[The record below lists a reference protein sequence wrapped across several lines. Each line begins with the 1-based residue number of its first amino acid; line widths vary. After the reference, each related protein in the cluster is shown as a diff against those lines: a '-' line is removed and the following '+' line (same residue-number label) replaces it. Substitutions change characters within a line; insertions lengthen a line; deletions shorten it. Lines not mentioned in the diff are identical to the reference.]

1 MGEGKGEGISKQED
15 RMWRIFLGLLSLA
28 FLSSIVSGVHAAPI
42 RIASAGL
49 SGEFLPLWVAQDRRL
64 FKKYGLDTEVIT
76 IQGGPLAVQTLLSG
90 SVQFHAGGTSSIIDA
105 KMRGADTATLAVFID
120 SLPYTLIA
128 SQAIKSATQLKGKK
142 FAVSRLGSVSDLS
155 LRIAL
160 RNMGINPEKEAVI
173 LGIGDQTARF
183 TALRSGSVDATVIS
197 PPLTV
202 TARKMG
208 FTQITSF
215 QDAGITWTYNSIDT
229 TDDFAQRNPQ
239 TVLNFLRGFV
249 EGIAYIFKNK
259 EESLVTLKQWMRL
272 DDREALDET
281 YDYLLRIL
289 PKKPYAS
296 DKGFQAVLDAL
307 AIRDPIAKKYKPQD
321 FIEARY
327 LKELDQ
333 SGFLDRVFK

>member
-1 MGEGKGEGISKQED
+1 MRRS
-15 RMWRIFLGLLSLA
+15 FVGLLLLF
-28 FLSSIVSGVHAAPI
+28 FLVSILSPVHAAPI

-90 SVQFHAGGTSSIIDA
+90 SVQFHAGGTSSIVDA

-128 SQAIKSATQLKGKK
+128 AQKIKSVGQLKGAR

-155 LRIAL
+155 LRMAL

-183 TALRSGSVDATVIS
+183 SALRSGTVDATVIS

-202 TARKMG
+202 TARKLG
-208 FTQITSF
+208 FNLITSF
-215 QDAGITWTYNSIDT
+215 QDAGITWAYNSIDT
-229 TDDFAQRNPQ
+229 TIDYARQNRD
-239 TVLNFLRGFV
+239 TVLNFLKAFI
-249 EGIAYIFKNK
+249 EGNAHIRKNK
-259 EESLVTLKQWMRL
+259 EESLAVLSHWMRL
-272 DDREALDET
+272 NDREALDET
-281 YDYLLRIL
+281 YDYLLKIL

-296 DKGFQAVLDAL
+296 DKGLQAELDA
-307 AIRDPIAKKYKPQD
+307 IAPRNPRAKQFKPQD
-321 FIEARY
+321 FTDMSFLREI
-327 LKELDQ
+327 DQ
-333 SGFLDRVFK
+333 SGF

>member
-1 MGEGKGEGISKQED
+1 MKRILVGAILLISV
-15 RMWRIFLGLLSLA
+15 FLVCSR
-28 FLSSIVSGVHAAPI
+28 SEAAPI

-49 SGEFLPLWVAQDRRL
+49 SGELLPLWIAQDRHL
-64 FKKYGLDTEVIT
+64 FKKHGLDTEVIT
-76 IQGGPLAVQTLLSG
+76 IPGGPLAVQTLLSG
-90 SVQFHAGGTSSIIDA
+90 SVQFHAGGTSSIVEA
-105 KMRGADTATLAVFID
+105 KMRGAETATLAIFID
-120 SLPYTLIA
+120 TLPYTLVS
-128 SQAIKSATQLKGKK
+128 SQALKSAAQLKGKK

-160 RNMGINPEKEAVI
+160 RNLGINPEKEAVI

-183 TALRSGSVDATVIS
+183 SALRSGSVDATVIS

-208 FTQITSF
+208 LNQIVSF
-215 QDAGITWTYNSIDT
+215 QEAGITWAYNSIDST
-229 TDDFAQRNPQ
+229 LDYAQKNQP

-249 EGIAYIFKNK
+249 EAIAYIHKHK
-259 EESLVTLKQWMRL
+259 EESLATLSRWMRL
-272 DDREALDET
+272 EDREALDET
-281 YDYLLRIL
+281 YDYLLKIL
-289 PKKPYAS
+289 PRKPYAS
-296 DKGFQAVLDAL
+296 DKGMQAVLDAI
-307 AIRDPIAKKYKPQD
+307 AIRDPGAKKFKPQD

>member
-1 MGEGKGEGISKQED
+1 M
-15 RMWRIFLGLLSLA
+15 RRIFLGLVLLVSV
-28 FLSSIVSGVHAAPI
+28 SIIPIRTYAVAI

-49 SGEFLPLWVAQDRRL
+49 SGEFLPLWVAQDRGL
-64 FKKYGLDTEVIT
+64 FKKYGLDSEVIT

-90 SVQFHAGGTSSIIDA
+90 SVQFHAGGTSSIVDA
-105 KMRGADTATLAVFID
+105 KMRGAPTLTLAVFID

-128 SQAIKSATQLKGKK
+128 TQSIKSPAQLKGKK

-160 RNMGINPEKEAVI
+160 RNMGVNPEKEAVI

-183 TALRSGSVDATVIS
+183 SALRSGSVDATVIS

-202 TARKMG
+202 TARKLG
-208 FTQITSF
+208 FTQIASF
-215 QDAGITWTYNSIDT
+215 QEAGITWTYNSIDT
-229 TDDFAQRNPQ
+229 TADFAQKNPQ
-239 TVLNFLRGFV
+239 VVLNMLRGFV
-249 EGIAYIFKNK
+249 EGIAYIYKNK
-259 EESLVTLKQWMRL
+259 EESLATLKKWMRL

-289 PKKPYAS
+289 PKKPYGS
-296 DKGFQAVLDAL
+296 DNGMQAVLDAI

-321 FIEARY
+321 FFEPRY

-333 SGFLDRVFK
+333 SGFLDKAFK

>member
-1 MGEGKGEGISKQED
+1 MI
-15 RMWRIFLGLLSLA
+15 RIFLGLVLLVSV
-28 FLSSIVSGVHAAPI
+28 SIIPIRTYAVAI

-49 SGEFLPLWVAQDRRL
+49 SGEFLPLWVAQDRGL
-64 FKKYGLDTEVIT
+64 FKKYGLDSEVIT

-90 SVQFHAGGTSSIIDA
+90 SVQFHAGGTSSIVDA
-105 KMRGADTATLAVFID
+105 KMRGAPTLTLAVFID

-128 SQAIKSATQLKGKK
+128 TQSIKSPAQLKGKK

-160 RNMGINPEKEAVI
+160 RNMGVNPEKEAVI

-183 TALRSGSVDATVIS
+183 SALRSGSVDATVIS

-202 TARKMG
+202 TARKLG
-208 FTQITSF
+208 FTQIASF
-215 QDAGITWTYNSIDT
+215 QEAGITWTYNSIDT
-229 TDDFAQRNPQ
+229 TADFAQKNPQ
-239 TVLNFLRGFV
+239 VVLNMLRGFV
-249 EGIAYIFKNK
+249 EGIAYIYKNK
-259 EESLVTLKQWMRL
+259 EESLATLKKWMRL

-289 PKKPYAS
+289 PKKPYGS
-296 DKGFQAVLDAL
+296 DNGMQAVLDAI

-321 FIEARY
+321 FFEPRY

-333 SGFLDRVFK
+333 SGFLDKAFK

>member
-229 TDDFAQRNPQ
+229 TDAFAQRNPQ